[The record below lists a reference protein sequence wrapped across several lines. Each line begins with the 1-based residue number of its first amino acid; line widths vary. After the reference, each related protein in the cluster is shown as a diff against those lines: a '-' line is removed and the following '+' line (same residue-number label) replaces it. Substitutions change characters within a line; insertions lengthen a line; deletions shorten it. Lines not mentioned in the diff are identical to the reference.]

1 MSRVIAKAVG
11 MENSGEALSYLL
23 DDTEESVTVQILKAG
38 EVAASIT
45 LPLDLFLSWVD
56 AIDSGE

>member
-11 MENSGEALSYLL
+11 MEDSGEALSYLL
-23 DDTEESVTVQILKAG
+23 SDDEENITVQILKAG